1 MNEKCKKII
10 IAIGSGIFALFS
22 FICGVR
28 LYNKGK
34 SVERTRRDTKDI
46 RRTEQSFEDASKR
59 FGKILQEVRKT
70 KHDDGN

>member
-10 IAIGSGIFALFS
+10 VAIGSAIFALFS
-22 FICGVR
+22 FVFGIS

-34 SVERTRRDTKDI
+34 ATDGARRDTKDI

-70 KHDDGN
+70 KHDNGN

>member
-10 IAIGSGIFALFS
+10 VAIGSGIFALLS
-22 FICGVR
+22 FVCGIG

-34 SVERTRRDTKDI
+34 AVEGARRDTKDI
-46 RRTEQSFEDASKR
+46 RRAEQSVEDASKR